1 MYQMEQITVEIEQN
15 CWNVINISA
24 LFSNILDIALKK
36 LFQNRTISLHNE
48 SVLFIII

>member
-24 LFSNILDIALKK
+24 LFSNILDIAFKK